1 MLIRD
6 LDTELEWY
14 EVDESGE
21 LNALYLFVLL
31 TYLKKCSLNQLAV
44 AFYLFRFVNIL
55 YKLLNAKD
63 AELFIK
69 EIPDWEKGNLDSV
82 LAPYIIGK
90 FDHRFLSG
98 LREIISKNIAVLE
111 GDTVILQ
118 KKKFSVLLNEKY
130 HRLFHKAN
138 FSCKLVRRIQYENL
152 LNKINKIV
160 GENQWQTHY
169 ISTE

>member
-21 LNALYLFVLL
+21 LNALYLFILL
-31 TYLKKCSLNQLAV
+31 TYLKQCSLNQLAV

-55 YKLLNAKD
+55 YKMLNSKD

-90 FDHRFLSG
+90 FDQRFLRG
-98 LREIISKNIAVLE
+98 LREIIAKNIAVFD

-118 KKKFSVLLNEKY
+118 KKKFAASLKEK
-130 HRLFHKAN
+130 HNRLFHKAS
-138 FSCKLVRRIQYENL
+138 FSCKLVKKNQYDNL

-160 GENQWQTHY
+160 GEN
-169 ISTE
+169 

>member
-1 MLIRD
+1 MLKRD
-6 LDTELEWY
+6 LETEFEWY

-21 LNALYLFVLL
+21 LNALYLFILL
-31 TYLKKCSLNQLAV
+31 YHLKKCTLNQLAV
-44 AFYLFRFVNIL
+44 AFYLFRFVNVL

-63 AELFIK
+63 AELFIR

-82 LAPYIIGK
+82 LAPYIIEK

-98 LREIISKNIAVLE
+98 LREIISKNIAILE
-111 GDTVILQ
+111 DDTVILQ
-118 KKKFSVLLNEKY
+118 KKHSSFPLIVKH

-138 FSCKLVRRIQYENL
+138 FSCKVVKKIQYENL

-160 GENQWQTHY
+160 GEEQWETHY
-169 ISTE
+169 ISIV